1 MGYIC
6 VFLIISIFALTIM
19 SFALG
24 AIDYIVELLGCGSIN
39 DNISHIMS
47 GVLSIIPVCV
57 VLIFIVVGIDLLI
70 TAIKAF
76 IEVIQEDKE
85 KRRNK

>member
-6 VFLIISIFALTIM
+6 VFLIISIFALVIM

-24 AIDYIVELLGCGSIN
+24 AVDYIVALLGFSNIN
-39 DNISHIMS
+39 DNLSYIM
-47 GVLSIIPVCV
+47 GGILSIIHVCV

-70 TAIKAF
+70 TVIKAF
-76 IEVIQEDKE
+76 IEVIQEDRE
-85 KRRNK
+85 NKK